1 LLFLLYFLFSSF
13 FEKKM
18 PKGAKGTK
26 MSWGDLQALG
36 EEADAARRK
45 TEQAK
50 RTALAE
56 AQKEKEAAEVEAAE
70 EKRKGYKNEIVRD
83 YSLPATEVPEGVQ
96 LVAFEFALLVLLN
109 VDFFICRT
117 VTAFKVLFQPFYLKY
132 ILAVNQF
139 ESCFSFKE
147 RVDIQEWIAT
157 YAVTRKSEK
166 FRRSQYED
174 CWRFLIYVSAEACLK
189 SIATVFPDW
198 VSISETGD
206 LTWNITPEILA
217 GQQFPIYRWHGFHK
231 HQAAKKAQA
240 EARRAK
246 YYAQSDDD

>member
-1 LLFLLYFLFSSF
+1 
-13 FEKKM
+13 M
-18 PKGAKGTK
+18 PKGAKGAKGTK

-50 RTALAE
+50 RNALAE
-56 AQKEKEAAEVEAAE
+56 AQKEKEAAEAAAAE

-96 LVAFEFALLVLLN
+96 QVAFEFALLVLLN
-109 VDFFICRT
+109 VDVLTCRT
-117 VTAFKVLFQPFYLKY
+117 VTAFKALFQPFYMQY
-132 ILAVNQF
+132 ILAPNQF
-139 ESCFSFKE
+139 ESCFKE
-147 RVDIQEWIAT
+147 RVNIQEWIAT

-231 HQAAKKAQA
+231 HKAAKEAQA
-240 EARRAK
+240 EARRTE
-246 YYAQSDDD
+246 YYSQLDDY